1 MKIDYLKINSRFK
14 NLDKI
19 TINFDE
25 SQLTT
30 VVVGWNGAGK
40 SNVIEALVAIF
51 RDLDLGESPRFAYEI
66 KYKLGGE
73 DVAIWVKV
81 DADPTRGKTPSKQ
94 YKIQYA
100 KANTQDLLRE
110 NIWEDIS
117 LNKVT
122 RDKNGFSSYLPNHV
136 FAYYS
141 GPSDR
146 LENYFK
152 KHRTDFY
159 RKLLYSELNIKGAI
173 RSLFY
178 AKPIHSQFV
187 LLAFFLGISSSQ
199 ELNFLNNQLGIEGLD
214 SVHFVCRR
222 PDWAKART
230 IPKGDLFWG
239 AFGVVREFLDRLFP
253 YALAPLKITR
263 TEDLSLTGR
272 NDKNEFLHLFL
283 PDQESLHGVA
293 SSLEASE
300 FFKMLE
306 STLLSEIISEVRVR
320 VKVRNVEQ
328 ALSFRELSEGEQQL
342 LTVLGLLKFTGGQDS
357 LFLLDEPDTHL
368 NPMWDVKYL
377 RFLNEFVP
385 NQATSQVIMV
395 THNPLAL
402 GELEKEQV
410 QIMWRD
416 AQSNVYATQPEDD
429 PRGMGYPG
437 ILTSD
442 MFGLGSTLD
451 EYSKNLL
458 RERIEILEKDSPT
471 VAEQDRLAKL
481 NDEIEKLGF
490 ASFHWDSEY
499 AQYLRL
505 RKELY
510 PEVFAKHDIGT
521 PSEKKLRQEKA
532 REIIQKILENEA
544 KNTEAK

>member
-14 NLDKI
+14 NLDQI
-19 TINFDE
+19 TVNFDE
-25 SQLTT
+25 NQLTT

-66 KYKLGGE
+66 KYKLG
-73 DVAIWVKV
+73 DASTAIWVKV
-81 DADPTRGKTPSKQ
+81 EANPSWGKTPSKQ
-94 YKIQYA
+94 YKFQFA
-100 KANTQDLLRE
+100 KANSKDLLGE
-110 NIWEDIS
+110 NIWENIALS
-117 LNKVT
+117 KVA
-122 RDKNGFSSYLPNHV
+122 RDRDGHSPYLPNHV
-136 FAYYS
+136 FSYYS

-146 LENYFK
+146 LESYFK

-173 RSLFY
+173 RPLFY

-187 LLAFFLGISSSQ
+187 LLAFFLGNSNSQ
-199 ELNFLNNQLGIEGLD
+199 ELKFLYNQLGIEGLD
-214 SVHFVCRR
+214 SIHFVCRR
-222 PDWAKART
+222 PNWTKAAK
-230 IPKGDLFWG
+230 KEELFWG

-253 YALAPLKITR
+253 NTLAPIKVNR
-263 TEDLSLTGR
+263 TEDVSLTGS
-272 NDKNEFLHLFL
+272 NVKNEFLHLFI
-283 PDQESLHGVA
+283 PD
-293 SSLEASE
+293 LEALHKVADALKPDE

-320 VKVRNVEQ
+320 VRVKNVEQ

-368 NPMWDVKYL
+368 NPSWDVKYL
-377 RFLNEFVP
+377 QFLREFVP
-385 NQATSQVIMV
+385 NQNSSHVIMI

-442 MFGLGSTLD
+442 MFGL
-451 EYSKNLL
+451 
-458 RERIEILEKDSPT
+458 
-471 VAEQDRLAKL
+471 VCC
-481 NDEIEKLGF
+481 
-490 ASFHWDSEY
+490 
-499 AQYLRL
+499 
-505 RKELY
+505 
-510 PEVFAKHDIGT
+510 
-521 PSEKKLRQEKA
+521 
-532 REIIQKILENEA
+532 
-544 KNTEAK
+544 